1 MFELPNQKAG
11 SEMSTG
17 LISIVFSLILT
28 VLGLALVA
36 YYYHGLKSSA
46 EKFQFAA
53 SDNVTWTI
61 VQIEVVYK
69 DFQIALARG
78 LVNLDQGDPVDTVQI
93 KRAFDIYYSRLDTS
107 SFIYGGLFSSI
118 DDGPGEILNRLNLS
132 KNEIAQE
139 IDTWIEPSRRDLV
152 ATLAKVDNAA
162 DEIRSFT
169 TQALQVLVSDA
180 SEERI
185 GHLTILNRYAS
196 LLVIV
201 VGLLLGMLAVSLVLR
216 RRLKHRVIETVQV
229 AENFKRIIDSSQD
242 GVVIADSTGT
252 ILQYNK
258 SAQDIFGYISAE
270 AIGVK
275 AEELFTPVRHHQ
287 AHQNGMQ
294 NYIATGDGHVVNN
307 GLKMITVRHKSGR
320 EFPVEVSITASK
332 DRSKSVIFVGIM
344 RDISSRIENE
354 KKLEAAVDAAKL
366 EAITKQR
373 FLDLM
378 SHEMRTPLQ
387 GILATFDLLDDCSAS
402 ERQRT
407 LIDLGKRSGEKV
419 LGQVNN
425 TLALARLNKGWPSN
439 QFDIID
445 PAASLKYLVAM
456 LDPLLLL
463 QSNSISLSLPT
474 NKNIRIYG
482 NQSMFNAVF
491 ENLLAN
497 ANKYTKAGHL
507 SVNMQ
512 ANEASLREIHLTVT
526 VQDSG
531 IGISEDQL
539 GIIFD
544 DFVTAGSD
552 GFHTVE
558 GTGLGLGLVKRAT
571 KKMGGKINVRS
582 TPGVGSAFTFTCQ
595 FKAAQSQ
602 REKPRARSA
611 HDSSVGQP
619 VDKDTKL
626 PLVLVVDDNEIN
638 SILIGGMLERLECRY
653 DYAEDGLVAVEKCRT
668 KSYDL
673 ILMDLRMPNLNGVE
687 ATRAIRQLQIEQ
699 GPIVCITA
707 QATEGIIKT
716 IQQAGMKE
724 LLTKPIRLEALAE
737 LLKRVVF
744 TKAKASCALLP
755 LSSRRLGS
763 VGTIDSTAIQDLLN
777 DLGHDHVSGILQRFE
792 STVKA
797 ELIEISKLLEME
809 QLDKAAE
816 VLHGAAGSAGMLG
829 ARVLGEALLAL
840 ETAARQGS
848 LNAEDPRLSRCD
860 DLLADFVLAAK
871 RVKHETNN

>member
-17 LISIVFSLILT
+17 RIAIVFSLILT
-28 VLGLALVA
+28 VFGLALVG

-61 VQIEVVYK
+61 VQIEVDYQNL
-69 DFQIALARG
+69 QIALARG

-93 KRAFDIYYSRLDTS
+93 KRAFDIYYSRVDAS

-118 DDGPGEILNRLNLS
+118 DDGPSEILNRLNLS

-162 DEIRSFT
+162 DGIRSFT

-185 GHLTILNRYAS
+185 GHLTILNRYVS
-196 LLVIV
+196 LLVVV
-201 VGLLLGMLAVSLVLR
+201 VGLLFGMLAVSLVLQ
-216 RRLKHRVIETVQV
+216 RRLKHRVIETVHV
-229 AENFKRIIDSSQD
+229 ADNLTRIIEASQD
-242 GVVIADSTGT
+242 GVVVADSFGT
-252 ILQYNK
+252 VLQFNK
-258 SAQDIFGYISAE
+258 SAQDIFGYILAE
-270 AIGVK
+270 AIGAK
-275 AEELFTPVRHHQ
+275 MEELFIPVRHHQ
-287 AHQNGMQ
+287 AHRNGMQ
-294 NYIATGDGHVVNN
+294 NYIATGHGHVVNN
-307 GLKMITVRHKSGR
+307 GRQVMTARHKSGR
-320 EFPVEVSITASK
+320 EFPVEVTIAASK
-332 DRSKSVIFVGIM
+332 DSTDGVIFIGIM

-354 KKLEAAVDAAKL
+354 KKLEAAVDAAKH
-366 EAITKQR
+366 EAMAKQR
-373 FLDLM
+373 FLDM
-378 SHEMRTPLQ
+378 MNHEMRTPLQ
-387 GILATFDLLDDCSAS
+387 GVLATFDLLDDCSAS
-402 ERQRT
+402 ETQRA
-407 LIDLGKRSGEKV
+407 LIELGKRSGVKA

-425 TLALARLNKGWPSN
+425 SLELARLNEGRPSN
-439 QFDIID
+439 QID
-445 PAASLKYLVAM
+445 LINPAASLKELVAM
-456 LDPLLLL
+456 LDPLLIL
-463 QSNSISLSLPT
+463 QSNSISLSLPA
-474 NKNIRIYG
+474 NKNIQIYG
-482 NQSMFNAVF
+482 NQRMFDAVF

-497 ANKYTKAGHL
+497 ANKFTKAGHL

-512 ANEASLREIHLTVT
+512 ANAVSPHEIDLTVT

-531 IGISEDQL
+531 IGIAEDQL

-544 DFVTAGSD
+544 DFVTAAGSD

-571 KKMGGKINVRS
+571 KKMGGKITVRS
-582 TPGVGSAFTFTCQ
+582 TPGVGSAFTFRCR

-638 SILIGGMLERLECRY
+638 RISIGGMLERLECRY

-668 KSYDL
+668 ISYDL

-707 QATEGIIKT
+707 QATEGTIKT
-716 IQQAGMKE
+716 IHRAGMKE
-724 LLTKPIRLEALAE
+724 LLTKPILLEALAE

-744 TKAKASCALLP
+744 TKTKASNALLP

-848 LNAEDPRLSRCD
+848 LNAEDPRLSRCG
-860 DLLADFVLAAK
+860 DLLADFVLSTI
-871 RVKHETNN
+871 R